1 MGFSV
6 QELLVN
12 GVEAQKSGKIEDAKV
27 SYLAVLELEP
37 NNSDANFYMGII
49 SANNNKLEDAL
60 LYFQTAIKFQPSVDK
75 YWLPLIQILIKIGRY
90 DDAEKYINK
99 AVKNSINVSAIEN
112 LKKQLTDSSNKTKEP
127 FQSELDELSQLFSA
141 NQYTEVIF
149 KALELLKKFP
159 ESFLLKNICGVSNA
173 ALNNHEKAIKFYRQ
187 ALQIK
192 QNNPETLFNIG
203 NSLKDLGRVTEA
215 IDAYSMALK
224 HKPDYIKAYNN
235 LGTVLKINGDLD
247 GAIESYKNAIKIN
260 PKFAEGLNNL
270 GNALKEKGN
279 LDEAIFTYK
288 DLLSIYPNYAE
299 AYLNMGLVLKDQ
311 GKIEAAIQSYKKALS
326 CRPEFSEAKKL
337 LATILFQSGQFDE
350 AARIF
355 NEENSIE
362 SQTYLLKCFY
372 QLDDK
377 SRFLS
382 QLDHLIDRK
391 ELNCV
396 IGSYAS
402 RLESRYGV
410 TRSNP
415 FCKKPLEYVL
425 KRDLRQVCDFEKLFV
440 KGAKSILNDS
450 KVQKR
455 TQGRLKNGVQTAG
468 NVFSQGGAFTEDM
481 KKIIYSE
488 LDNYRRYFGDS
499 DEGFIKKWPKSF
511 MISGWLVSMKSGGE
525 LSAHIHD
532 TGWLT
537 GSVYINVP
545 PKARVDSGNLVVTV
559 EDSKCQNSDPKNS
572 MSLDVVTGSLC
583 LFPSSLLHYTI
594 PFEADQSRIVLAFDV
609 IPT

>member
-12 GVEAQKSGKIEDAKV
+12 GVEAQKSGKIEDATAA
-27 SYLAVLELEP
+27 YLAVLELEP

-49 SANNNKLEDAL
+49 LANNNKLEDAL
-60 LYFQTAIKFQPSVDK
+60 LYFQTAVKFQPSVEK
-75 YWLPLIQILIKIGRY
+75 YWLPLIQILIKIGKY
-90 DDAEKYINK
+90 DEAEMNLNEAIKNRINGA
-99 AVKNSINVSAIEN
+99 AVEN
-112 LKKQLTDSSNKTKEP
+112 LKKKLTDSLNKTNEP
-127 FQSELDELSQLFSA
+127 LQSELDQLSHLFSA
-141 NQYTEVIF
+141 HQYTEVIF
-149 KALELLKKFP
+149 KARDLLKEFP
-159 ESFLLKNICGVSNA
+159 DSFLLNNICGVSNA
-173 ALNNHEKAIKFYRQ
+173 NLNEHEKAIKFYRK

-192 QNNPETLFNIG
+192 RNNPEILFNMG
-203 NSLKDLGRVTEA
+203 NSFKDLGRLTEA
-215 IDAYSMALK
+215 VDVYKIALK
-224 HKPDYIKAYNN
+224 HKPDYVKAYNN
-235 LGTVLKINGDLD
+235 LGTVLKIKGDLD
-247 GAIESYKNAIKIN
+247 GAEESYKNAIKIN
-260 PKFAEGLNNL
+260 PKFADALNNL
-270 GNALKEKGN
+270 GNVLKEKGN
-279 LDEAIFTYK
+279 LDEAISTFK
-288 DLLSIYPNYAE
+288 DLISIYPNYAD
-299 AYLNMGLVLKDQ
+299 AYLNIGLVLKEQ
-311 GKIEAAIQSYKKALS
+311 GKIEAAIQSYRKALS
-326 CRPEFSEAKKL
+326 CRPEFPEAKKF

-355 NEENSIE
+355 SEENSIE

-377 SRFLS
+377 SRFVA
-382 QLDHLIDRK
+382 QLDHLIDKK

-402 RLESRYGV
+402 RLKSRYGV
-410 TRSNP
+410 MRSNP

-425 KRDLRQVCDFEKLFV
+425 KRDLRKVCDFDKLFV
-440 KGAKSILNDS
+440 KGAKSILNDN

-455 TQGRLKNGVQTAG
+455 TQGLLKNGVQTAG
-468 NVFSQGGAFTEDM
+468 NVFSQGGAFTEGM

-488 LDNYRRYFGDS
+488 LDNYRQYFGHS

-537 GSVYINVP
+537 GSIYINVP
-545 PKARVDSGNLVVTV
+545 PKVRVDSGNLVVTI
-559 EDSKCQNSDPKNS
+559 EDSKCQNSDPENS
-572 MSLDVVTGSLC
+572 MSLDVVTGNLC